1 LNSADCINFSAA
13 SARSMGVGAAEAET
27 VQIAIEARQPNN
39 AAGRIRKDANLTIGL
54 AKRLQPGKKIT
65 RILYSNVIEVGNGA
79 SSNETAPQICANH
92 DQLVDETAPQICAN
106 YVQRVGTDLRVRQ
119 NRSLNN
125 QTLAKLY
132 DLVYHGA

>member
-1 LNSADCINFSAA
+1 
-13 SARSMGVGAAEAET
+13 MGVGAAEAET

-54 AKRLQPGKKIT
+54 AMRLHSGKKLT
-65 RILYSNVIEVGNGA
+65 RILYSKVMEAGNGA
-79 SSNETAPQICANH
+79 SLN
-92 DQLVDETAPQICAN
+92 ETAPQICAN